1 MLPFNEHDHF
11 LLEEDWTF
19 PLRAGRTPREI
30 WEAFDCDAEPEYAAQ
45 FAAAAARELE
55 KDAILAR
62 GFDVDEPWVW
72 RVDDHFFN
80 MPTTRKP
87 QPDDEARFKEL
98 EAAQAQADIV
108 LQKSRATLP
117 TGTVIG
123 IVRTWVA
130 PLETSIRIEIIET
143 AMPALR
149 LKSESGKLDSRV
161 FNVDGFAFET
171 AKMRPVT
178 GTFSLTRA

>member
-30 WEAFDCDAEPEYAAQ
+30 WEAFNCDAEPEYAAQ

-80 MPTTRKP
+80 MPTARKP
-87 QPDDEARFKEL
+87 QPGDEARFKEL
-98 EAAQAQADIV
+98 EAAQAEADIV
-108 LQKSRATLP
+108 LQYSKATLP
-117 TGTVIG
+117 AGTVIG

-130 PLETSIRIEIIET
+130 PLETNIRIEIVET
-143 AMPALR
+143 TASCLW
-149 LKSESGKLDSRV
+149 LKSEGGKLDSRV

-171 AKMRPVT
+171 AKMKPVAANLSPT
-178 GTFSLTRA
+178 GA